1 MDLSIVKLLEEDDE
15 VDSKHSEYDLE
26 VFQDALIR
34 DIEVYNQS
42 HRQPGQPWENHSH
55 VPQES
60 NLKPIKNPIG
70 DESER
75 PQPQYMKLQ
84 KMSSQQAHGVD
95 QTVDPVNHGVTVV
108 RVCDLLRI
116 LEDHHQPDKVIKTH
130 CLTLYYKVKRKE
142 LTIEEFMQQLRDLVG
157 DQITRSVISQL
168 HQSRPGNMGI
178 KVPGR
183 PNHDK
188 VSKSAEIIA
197 QESDLREVHVN
208 QLPSTTSGTLS
219 RSATA
224 QGLNKHPEQ
233 HMQLPSSSFHMYTNS
248 GSLNPYPGTNVTSPG
263 SSSRAKLPD
272 FQHIENNQNV
282 RPAIVGGPTKFTIN
296 MTTVPKF
303 ERPTS
308 VNGPGRVLDGPISD
322 FQKNSSLP
330 LYSAPWRGSVTKDHT
345 VGPSSSVI
353 HVEHKLI
360 DQSFEQAQKPRS
372 LVQQGVTNVPLKQ
385 KNAIPISSNDDL
397 EKQSSKMGLFKSTTS
412 ASSVS
417 PPMTTQLDSSTM
429 VNLPAPSE
437 TIPKIAN
444 VTVTPK
450 MPSVGQKKPL
460 EALGSSLPPSRKRQ
474 KICGTFSDESIEKFN
489 DVTAVSGINLRE
501 EEKRLL
507 GSGPKKNGGVSKAS
521 QIVVHE
527 EEEGKFLQKIPLK
540 RKLTEIMATSGLKQ
554 IDHDVE
560 RCLSLCIEE
569 RMRGLLSNIIR
580 ISKQRTDAEKCRNRT
595 FITSDIRKEINEMNQ
610 KVKEEWEKKHAGEEK
625 NEENDTEKE
634 DQRSKEVKANKKDE
648 DKKRAKAANVAVH
661 AAVGGDDR
669 FSKWKLMA
677 EARQRS
683 SPGPGR
689 NSKKLSGEIGG
700 TQFGKNQGV
709 PKLVRS
715 ISVKDVIAV
724 VEKEPQM
731 SRSTLLYC
739 LYNRICS
746 DV

>member
-15 VDSKHSEYDLE
+15 VDSKHSEYDLK

-34 DIEVYNQS
+34 DIE
-42 HRQPGQPWENHSH
+42 
-55 VPQES
+55 
-60 NLKPIKNPIG
+60 
-70 DESER
+70 ER
-75 PQPQYMKLQ
+75 PQPRYMKLQ
-84 KMSSQQAHGVD
+84 KMSSQQALGVE
-95 QTVDPVNHGVTVV
+95 QPVDPVNHGLTLA

-116 LEDHHQPDKVIKTH
+116 LVDHHQPDKVIQMR

-142 LTIEEFMQQLRDLVG
+142 LSIQEFMQQLKDVVG
-157 DQITRSVISQL
+157 DRITRSLISQL
-168 HQSRPGNMGI
+168 HQSKQGNMGI

-197 QESDLREVHVN
+197 QQSDPCEVHIN
-208 QLPSTTSGTLS
+208 QLPSTNSGTLS
-219 RSATA
+219 SSATA
-224 QGLNKHPEQ
+224 QGLNKHPEI
-233 HMQLPSSSFHMYTNS
+233 HMQLPSSSFHMDTNF

-263 SSSRAKLPD
+263 LSSRAKLPH
-272 FQHIENNQNV
+272 FQHMENNQNAG
-282 RPAIVGGPTKFTIN
+282 PASVGGPTKSTVN
-296 MTTVPKF
+296 MTTV
-303 ERPTS
+303 
-308 VNGPGRVLDGPISD
+308 NGPSRVQDGPIYD

-330 LYSAPWRGSVTKDHT
+330 LYSAPWQGSVTKDHT

-353 HVEHKLI
+353 HVEHKLN

-372 LVQQGVTNVPLKQ
+372 LVQHGVTNVPLKQ
-385 KNAIPISSNDDL
+385 NNAILISSYDDL
-397 EKQSSKMGLFKSTTS
+397 EKQSSKMVLSTSTTF

-417 PPMTTQLDSSTM
+417 PSMTTQLDSSTM
-429 VNLPAPSE
+429 VNLPAPSK
-437 TIPKIAN
+437 TIPKIAD

-474 KICGTFSDESIEKFN
+474 KLCETSSDESIEKFN

-507 GSGPKKNGGVSKAS
+507 GSGPKNNGGVSKACRR
-521 QIVVHE
+521 IVHE
-527 EEEGKFLQKIPLK
+527 EEERTILQKILLK
-540 RKLTEIMATSGLKQ
+540 RKLTEIMAKSGLKH

-560 RCLSLCIEE
+560 RCLSLCVEE

-610 KVKEEWEKKHAGEEK
+610 KVKEEWEKKRAGEDK
-625 NEENDTEKE
+625 NEENETEKE
-634 DQRSKEVKANKKDE
+634 DQRSKEPKANKKDE

-677 EARQRS
+677 EAHQRS

-700 TQFGKNQGV
+700 TQFGKNQGL
-709 PKLVRS
+709 PKLVQS

>member
-15 VDSKHSEYDLE
+15 VDSKHSEYDLK

-34 DIEVYNQS
+34 DIE
-42 HRQPGQPWENHSH
+42 GQPWENHSH
-55 VPQES
+55 VPQAS
-60 NLKPIKNPIG
+60 NLKPINNPIG

-95 QTVDPVNHGVTVV
+95 QTVDPVNHGVTVA

-157 DQITRSVISQL
+157 DQITRSMNYMCNQ
-168 HQSRPGNMGI
+168 GNMGI

-197 QESDLREVHVN
+197 QESDLREVHDN

-282 RPAIVGGPTKFTIN
+282 RPAIVEGPTKFTIN

-527 EEEGKFLQKIPLK
+527 EEDGTILQKIPLK
-540 RKLTEIMATSGLKQ
+540 RKLTEIMATSGLNH

-595 FITSDIRKEINEMNQ
+595 FITSDIQKEINEMNQ

-661 AAVGGDDR
+661 AAIGGDDR

-677 EARQRS
+677 EARQKS
-683 SPGPGR
+683 SPGPR
-689 NSKKLSGEIGG
+689 NSKKLSGEIVG
-700 TQFGKNQGV
+700 TQFRKNQGL
-709 PKLVRS
+709 PKVVRS